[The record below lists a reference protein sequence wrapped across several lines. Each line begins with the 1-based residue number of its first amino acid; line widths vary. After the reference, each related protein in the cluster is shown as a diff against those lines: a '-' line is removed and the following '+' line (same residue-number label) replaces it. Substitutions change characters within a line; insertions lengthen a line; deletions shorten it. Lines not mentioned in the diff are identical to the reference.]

1 MIELFPMLSPNYL
14 SLGDQQFQLSWVDGA
29 VWMAVSA
36 CLECTN
42 DTLETFQVA
51 EKGRGILDN
60 PEIDFSSDLARLE
73 NLHPHHYEQ
82 IQSMQNRLQHD
93 ESQQDGMDENI
104 YNQCYRELTAHFN
117 TLMSSI
123 RTLDGFCNFLT

>member
-1 MIELFPMLSPNYL
+1 MLSPNYL
-14 SLGDQQFQLSWVDGA
+14 SLGDQQFQLSWVDGT
-29 VWMAVSA
+29 VSMAVSA

-104 YNQCYRELTAHFN
+104 YNQC
-117 TLMSSI
+117 
-123 RTLDGFCNFLT
+123 